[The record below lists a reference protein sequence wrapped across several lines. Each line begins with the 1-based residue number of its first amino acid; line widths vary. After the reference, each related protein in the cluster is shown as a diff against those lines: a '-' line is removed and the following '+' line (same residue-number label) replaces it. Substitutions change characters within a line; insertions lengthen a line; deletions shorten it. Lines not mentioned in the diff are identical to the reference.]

1 MISLAADEN
10 LDNAIVRGLRH
21 RNPLVDIVRIQDVG
35 LSGADDPTVL
45 EWAAAAGRI
54 LVTHDCSTITRY
66 AHERVRLGR
75 PMTGVVV
82 VRLSSRVGQVID
94 DLILMTECTEES
106 DWLGTV
112 QYLPL

>member
-1 MISLAADEN
+1 MIPLAADEN
-10 LDNAIVRGLRH
+10 LDHAIVRGLRH
-21 RNPLVDIVRIQDVG
+21 RNPLIDILRIQDVG

-54 LVTHDCSTITRY
+54 LVTHDCSTIVRY
-66 AHERVRLGR
+66 AHERVRLGQ
-75 PMTGVVV
+75 PMTGVVI

-94 DLILMTECTEES
+94 DLLLLTECTEQTE
-106 DWLGTV
+106 WRGAV